1 MLIRIIN
8 FLRGYLIIEAKGAFI
23 ERFINLAIRSKI
35 YLWGIERTDK
45 DKAVMKI
52 SIRGFHRIRKAAF
65 KTKTH
70 VRIKEKKGLPLY
82 LHKHRKRKAFLI
94 GVAIFAAITVFL
106 TSFIWSVE
114 IEGSEKID
122 KNRVRDALRSC
133 GIDAGVVK
141 YNHDLREIQNEMMK
155 KVPELSWIWVEIKG
169 TRAKVSIK
177 ERTEKPEIESG
188 APCNVVARCDG
199 VVLSTI
205 VRDGQRMVS
214 VGDVIEKGQLLISG
228 VIEGSDMQ
236 LRHAA
241 GEIYAMTWHGK
252 GGTFPLSKTVTEK
265 TGNTYNRYSLSV
277 GRISIPLYPWHRNP
291 YKTFEI
297 SETENNLHLWGDMY
311 LPLIFK
317 TETIEETNVFEEEMS
332 AEGAALYYSEILYN
346 EIQSGLLEGTQV
358 LEKNMEYS
366 ENGNGIDLKC
376 TLTCSEE
383 IGEVRKIETETEP
396 SG

>member
-1 MLIRIIN
+1 M
-8 FLRGYLIIEAKGAFI
+8 
-23 ERFINLAIRSKI
+23 
-35 YLWGIERTDK
+35 
-45 DKAVMKI
+45 
-52 SIRGFHRIRKAAF
+52 
-65 KTKTH
+65 
-70 VRIKEKKGLPLY
+70 Y

-94 GVAIFAAITVFL
+94 GVAVFAAITVFL

-114 IEGSEKID
+114 IDGLEKTD
-122 KNRVRDALRSC
+122 KNRIRDALRSC

-141 YNHDLREIQNEMMK
+141 YNHNLREIQNEMMM

-188 APCNVVARCDG
+188 APCNIVARCDG
-199 VVLSTI
+199 VILSTI

-265 TGNTYNRYSLSV
+265 TGNTYNKYSLLA
-277 GRISIPLYPWHRNP
+277 GRISIPLNPWRRNP
-291 YKTFEI
+291 YKTFEV
-297 SETENNLHLWGDMY
+297 SETEKNLHLWGDMY
-311 LPLIFK
+311 LPLVLK
-317 TETIEETNVFEEEMS
+317 TETTEETNVSEEKMS
-332 AEGAALYYSEILYN
+332 PEDTALYYSEILYN
-346 EIQSGLLEGTQV
+346 EIQNGLSGDTQV
-358 LEKNMEYS
+358 LEKNMTYF

-383 IGEVRKIETETEP
+383 IGEIRKIETEI
-396 SG
+396 